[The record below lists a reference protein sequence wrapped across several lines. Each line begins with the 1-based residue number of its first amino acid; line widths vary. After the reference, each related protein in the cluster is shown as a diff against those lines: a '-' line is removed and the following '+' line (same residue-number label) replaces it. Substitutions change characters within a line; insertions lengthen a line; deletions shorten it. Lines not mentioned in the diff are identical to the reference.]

1 MNDFNET
8 FVLAFYNSSLKIE
21 LNCYKENISFVVFER
36 RCCRTWQAFHLL
48 IDKTKWVLEDS
59 FKDSCDLKIF

>member
-1 MNDFNET
+1 MPVKYTVCNAIMNDFNET

-36 RCCRTWQAFHLL
+36 RCCRTF
-48 IDKTKWVLEDS
+48 EM
-59 FKDSCDLKIF
+59 FCDLILKNYWT

>member
-36 RCCRTWQAFHLL
+36 RCCRTWQAF
-48 IDKTKWVLEDS
+48 S
-59 FKDSCDLKIF
+59 FTNWQNKMGSWRSF